1 MPGKYQI
8 EGVFTL
14 VSELEPEGYFGGI
27 EDGEGVTEYEES
39 SSWDAAHFTVEGGI
53 VGFTVEANSED
64 EARELA
70 QNALDNAYFS
80 EHGNIAWEIEDYSI
94 SSIDCIEEPM
104 DMERAL
110 TVIREFL
117 TRIREMGGVTADEEE
132 AFSFLLDNL
141 TP

>member
-1 MPGKYQI
+1 MPGKYRI

-14 VSELEPEGYFGGI
+14 RSELEPEGYLGGI
-27 EDGEGVTEYEES
+27 EDGENVSDYEDS
-39 SSWDAAHFTVEGGI
+39 SSWDTAQFTVEGG
-53 VGFTVEANSED
+53 VVDFTVEADSED
-64 EARELA
+64 DARELA

-80 EHGNIAWEIEDYSI
+80 EHSDISWEIEDYSI
-94 SSIDCIEEPM
+94 SSIECIEEPM

-117 TRIREMGGVTADEEE
+117 TRIREMGGVTTDEEE